1 MRELLFATAA
11 VCFLVLVAI
20 EETAKQPTTYS
31 GSQPF
36 VTINQ

>member
-1 MRELLFATAA
+1 MRELIFSTVA

-31 GSQPF
+31 NTQQL
-36 VTINQ
+36 VRIN

>member
-1 MRELLFATAA
+1 MRELIFSTVA

-36 VTINQ
+36 VTLNR

>member
-1 MRELLFATAA
+1 MRELIFLTVA
-11 VCFLVLVAI
+11 VCFLVLMAI

-31 GSQPF
+31 GFQPF